1 MMNLTHKAAEVFAND
16 LYATQATGVRFVEVG
31 EDYAKCTL
39 DIQPIHRN
47 AMGGVMGG
55 VLFTLS
61 VDKLISLY
69 GSHHI
74 NISTYQHINKTHS
87 TNSSIHYLSQP
98 KGNTLTAETQSIK
111 TGRNSCVFN
120 INLYD
125 GNQTLITIVTTE
137 GRRVS
142 IV

>member
-87 TNSSIHYLSQP
+87 RIHAIIQASSFIRSLFDRFP
-98 KGNTLTAETQSIK
+98 LVFPFTKGKMRETYRKTIRYRTTQHRAQKVHRGTL
-111 TGRNSCVFN
+111 G
-120 INLYD
+120 
-125 GNQTLITIVTTE
+125 
-137 GRRVS
+137 
-142 IV
+142 